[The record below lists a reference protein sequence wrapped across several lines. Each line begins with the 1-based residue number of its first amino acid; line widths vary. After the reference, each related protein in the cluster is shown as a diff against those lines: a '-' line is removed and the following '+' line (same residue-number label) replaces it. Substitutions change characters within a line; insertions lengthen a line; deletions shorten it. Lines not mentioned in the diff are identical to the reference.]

1 MTLSFSLIVV
11 AAIVLALVILT
22 VRDRRARR
30 RELLAARVG
39 ETFESFAATFA
50 EHAVPESLLRATWT
64 AFQAWA
70 PSPGSFPVR
79 ASDRIEDV
87 YGIWGTDHDELC
99 LELVAAGGARR
110 PTVREARRFGRVDR
124 VSEVVE
130 FVMYARAEYPAG
142 WRRWDGQ
149 RVAAV

>member
-1 MTLSFSLIVV
+1 MTLSFTFVFV
-11 AAIVLALVILT
+11 AAIVLGLVVVIA
-22 VRDRRARR
+22 RDRRARR
-30 RELLAARVG
+30 RELLADRAG

-50 EHAVPESLLRATWT
+50 EHAVPESILRSAWT

-87 YGIWGTDHDELC
+87 YGVWGTDHDELC
-99 LELVAAGGARR
+99 FELVAAGGAPR
-110 PTVREARRFGRVDR
+110 PTVHEARRFGSVDQ
-124 VSEVVE
+124 VGDVVE
-130 FVMYARAEYPAG
+130 FVMYARAGYPAA
-142 WRRWDGQ
+142 WRRWDGR